1 MLTSTLLC
9 IPLRRAMY
17 AQTSS
22 LDIIKLLPSEGLLD
36 LCNLFYKCSAYVG
49 HSVTHPDSLS
59 TILSIIIPYEG
70 IQLIKDRSL
79 KENTIVI
86 R

>member
-1 MLTSTLLC
+1 
-9 IPLRRAMY
+9 MY

-22 LDIIKLLPSEGLLD
+22 LGIIKLLPSDGLLD
-36 LCNLFYKCSAYVG
+36 LCKLSYERSESYVD
-49 HSVTHPDSLS
+49 HSMTHPDSLS

-79 KENTIVI
+79 QGNSIVI
-86 R
+86 H